1 VVHDNCSVKPNE
13 LDLELWGPAREL
25 GHRARGRA
33 IGGMDEDKQ
42 PPEPHHLAEDLDTL
56 VLQLAH
62 IVSDARQIRARTG
75 EALHETGGDRIAHV
89 DKYHS

>member
-1 VVHDNCSVKPNE
+1 
-13 LDLELWGPAREL
+13 
-25 GHRARGRA
+25 
-33 IGGMDEDKQ
+33 MDEDKQ

-89 DKYHS
+89 DKYPVEEIRWRQATQPLDFA